1 MRLPILEIEERL
13 RAQRFGFL
21 LGLACG
27 IFFALGVALGAR
39 GNHAGAAGLLAGALF
54 AGRVGIGPGPS
65 GPAPPAAP

>member
-1 MRLPILEIEERL
+1 MTLPILELEQRL

-54 AGRVGIGPGPS
+54 AGRAGIGPGS
-65 GPAPPAAP
+65 GGRAS